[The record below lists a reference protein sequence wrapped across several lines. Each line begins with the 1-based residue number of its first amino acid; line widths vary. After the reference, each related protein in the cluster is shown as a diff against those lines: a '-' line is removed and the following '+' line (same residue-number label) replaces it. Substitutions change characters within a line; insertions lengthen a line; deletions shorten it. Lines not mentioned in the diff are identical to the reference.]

1 MQYAKDAD
9 DPEAMSIRITA
20 YNRGP
25 DPANLHIIPQL
36 WFPNTWSWTL
46 PPPPRPVIRESSH
59 GIITT
64 THPELGRTNM
74 YCCPSP
80 PPVDAQ
86 GNYVEPEN
94 ASEDEV
100 IPELIFTE
108 NDSNFQRLYNGQN
121 AHPFVKDAFHDHIIP
136 SHRPKVSI
144 SHVRY
149 TPANGV
155 NSESSDDSDPGTPH
169 PEPQFVNPDKTGTKA
184 AAHYTFKN
192 VPGRGGCA
200 VVRLKLTPRGP
211 SQDPA
216 IDDEELFD
224 DCVEERR
231 TEADEFYDRLAG
243 PGVGSADLSSITRQA
258 LAGMLWCVI

>member
-1 MQYAKDAD
+1 
-9 DPEAMSIRITA
+9 MSIRITA

-36 WFPNTWSWTL
+36 LFPNTWSWPL
-46 PPPPRPVIRESSH
+46 PAPPRPVVRESSR
-59 GIITT
+59 GVITT
-64 THPELGRTNM
+64 RHPELGRTNL
-74 YCCPSP
+74 YCSPSP

-86 GNYVEPEN
+86 GNYVAPED
-94 ASEDEV
+94 ASEDEDDSI

-136 SHRPKVSI
+136 SHRSKVPVN
-144 SHVRY
+144 HVHHA
-149 TPANGV
+149 PVNGV
-155 NSESSDDSDPGTPH
+155 NGEGSDESDLGTPH

-192 VPGRGGCA
+192 VPGRGGCV
-200 VVRLKLTPRGP
+200 VVRLKLTPKGP

-216 IDDEELFD
+216 IDDEELYD
-224 DCVEERR
+224 DCIEERR
-231 TEADEFYDRLAG
+231 TEADEFYNRLAG
-243 PGVGSADLSSITRQA
+243 PGVGNEDLRSIMRQA
-258 LAGMLWCVI
+258 LAGMLW